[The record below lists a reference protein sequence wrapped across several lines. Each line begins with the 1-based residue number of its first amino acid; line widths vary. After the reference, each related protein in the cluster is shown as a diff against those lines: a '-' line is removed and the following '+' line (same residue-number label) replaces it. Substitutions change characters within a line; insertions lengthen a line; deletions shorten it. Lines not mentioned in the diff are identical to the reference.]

1 MANDNLMYFADA
13 YMSISD
19 CLPKVFLRDSMSK
32 TKVMLDFVQVS
43 QTYTISSD
51 SGDVVEYHEVLAL
64 ECVLVS
70 DDDDEHQCGLL
81 GIMNNQI
88 YFIDLSFS

>member
-1 MANDNLMYFADA
+1 MADDNQMYFADA
-13 YMSISD
+13 YMSIGD

-43 QTYTISSD
+43 QSYTIQSD
-51 SGDVVEYHEVLAL
+51 SAGVVEYHEALAM

-81 GIMNNQI
+81 GVMNSQI
-88 YFIDLSFS
+88 YFMDLSFS